1 MTIWYEKLFL
11 QNALYFLITEYIYI
25 YTLTDNFNVYII
37 LTLLIMFNKN

>member
-11 QNALYFLITEYIYI
+11 QNELYFLITEYI